1 MLLLTNKDTSAT
13 HSVALTFAHS
23 QHGAWTLYGFDPA
36 IGLHSI
42 GSGSNPGT
50 ALTLDNLPALSA
62 SLLVL
67 SDEDGL
73 FRDGFD

>member
-13 HSVALTFAHS
+13 HSVALTFAQT
-23 QHGAWTLYGFDPA
+23 QHGAWTLYGFDTA
-36 IGLHSI
+36 NGLHAIS
-42 GSGSNPGT
+42 SGSNPG
-50 ALTLDNLPALSA
+50 AVLTLDNLPALSA

-67 SDEDGL
+67 ADEDGL